1 MKYKVYDVGESI
13 QIDIH
18 SPGSEEKIDEY
29 VLPKNTLDMFML
41 LKNTIDDEVMRLH
54 SVIRKDNEYVS
65 TPYADLLNT
74 ISHAI
79 TKHKEEKVIEKISKS
94 VASDIDVYK
103 R

>member
-13 QIDIH
+13 QIDIL

-29 VLPKNTLDMFML
+29 VLPKNILNEQVMELHNVIQKYNESANTL
-41 LKNTIDDEVMRLH
+41 N
-54 SVIRKDNEYVS
+54 
-65 TPYADLLNT
+65 ADLLNT
-74 ISHAI
+74 IIHAI
-79 TKHKEEKVIEKISKS
+79 TEHKEKKIIENVSMS